1 MSHLI
6 ENWESW
12 KSLYFILWV
21 CESLS
26 YLILPIVILLESRD
40 CVFLENET
48 SHKGWCEALFRLVTV
63 YLRLIRPLKKVG
75 VDYEAL
81 GTKTSTT
88 YKQVQQTEQFN
99 EKLLFKRS
107 VRTARPIRGPMFQYW
122 QELFISIVMSTTT
135 INCCHDCD
143 WKSKPSAK
151 SNWSRI
157 ADASKTQSLSL
168 NKAQYND
175 IDRSYRSLS

>member
-1 MSHLI
+1 MGILEEPLFHFVSLWKLVI
-6 ENWESW
+6 PDFANSDFTW
-12 KSLYFILWV
+12 KSWLCILGKWD
-21 CESLS
+21 LS
-26 YLILPIVILLESRD
+26 WRLVRWS
-40 CVFLENET
+40 
-48 SHKGWCEALFRLVTV
+48 FRLVTV
-63 YLRLIRPLKKVG
+63 YFRQIRPLKKVG

-99 EKLLFKRS
+99 EKLLFKQS
-107 VRTARPIRGPMFQYW
+107 VRTARRIRGPMFQYW

-157 ADASKTQSLSL
+157 ADASKTQLSSL